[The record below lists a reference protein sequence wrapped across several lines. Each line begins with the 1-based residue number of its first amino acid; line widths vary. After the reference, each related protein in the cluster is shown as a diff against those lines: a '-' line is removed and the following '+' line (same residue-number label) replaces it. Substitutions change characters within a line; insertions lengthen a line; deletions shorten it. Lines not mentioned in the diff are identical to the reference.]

1 MKFHEY
7 DDTYSITKRCM
18 KILRLSAD
26 EPLTTKTVYKAAVDS
41 AEDRLEHLSLYSEAH
56 WWESS
61 RPYYNV
67 FPSML
72 DSLSKLNIDKLPFSV
87 FHPQRERFLAIQF
100 PVDYETFGIAAI
112 LVGFHEWPIGC
123 SVSVRLQ
130 HTNVDTLHGVN
141 TPDTTDLVFNCTSEY
156 SESPVGNAELKGQW
170 NSAADWARKIVY
182 SVLLMEHDPDFFEPH
197 VLTADQTKFDN
208 AKSEEHRQAL
218 INKAVKKRGR
228 RGYVIGRQME
238 TIPHFRRP
246 HPALR
251 WTGKGGKIPK
261 VVMVKGSIVHRSKL
275 TQVPTGRYG
284 SEEVVS

>member
-1 MKFHEY
+1 MKFCEY
-7 DDTYSITKRCM
+7 RDLRTSLVKSLKHSGNSGDTSVRNVYFNAIQSN
-18 KILRLSAD
+18 SASG
-26 EPLTTKTVYKAAVDS
+26 KAEIS
-41 AEDRLEHLSLYSEAH
+41 ALLAEWQWWSE
-56 WWESS
+56 E
-61 RPYYNV
+61 RPYFNV
-67 FPSML
+67 FPSMCDVL
-72 DSLSKLNIDKLPFSV
+72 RRFAV
-87 FHPQRERFLAIQF
+87 ERIPVSALIPRKEKVIAIQF
-100 PVDYETFGIAAI
+100 CEPIDGINACLVGCVDTEHGVVFVFRVHSTETYHTFGLDHPWYYDAI
-112 LVGFHEWPIGC
+112 LQCPAEYRNCALSDIPNADHVKDIHKIAMRIGL
-123 SVSVRLQ
+123 SVM
-130 HTNVDTLHGVN
+130 
-141 TPDTTDLVFNCTSEY
+141 
-156 SESPVGNAELKGQW
+156 
-170 NSAADWARKIVY
+170 
-182 SVLLMEHDPDFFEPH
+182 LMEHDPDFFEPH